1 MVCAL
6 HDQQEFIVADLID
19 WGFDDND
26 NVITKVHWLG
36 FEDSEDTWEPMAQ
49 LYEDVKH
56 KVARYVKEENDPQL
70 TKHFQILV
78 SAERPATK
86 KVKFAHLE

>member
-1 MVCAL
+1 
-6 HDQQEFIVADLID
+6 
-19 WGFDDND
+19 
-26 NVITKVHWLG
+26 
-36 FEDSEDTWEPMAQ
+36 MAQ